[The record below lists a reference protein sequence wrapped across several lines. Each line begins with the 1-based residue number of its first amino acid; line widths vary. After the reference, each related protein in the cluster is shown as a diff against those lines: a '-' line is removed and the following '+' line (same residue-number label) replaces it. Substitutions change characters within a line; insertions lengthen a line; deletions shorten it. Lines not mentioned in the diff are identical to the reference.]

1 MNYDADVIV
10 IGAGGG
16 GAVVAK
22 ELGEKGVKV
31 VVLEAGPW
39 YGNKQWPEPNRE
51 IGAIG
56 SSNYEDLDIN
66 ILKQQFTDLEDDMND
81 SVSGKFRWGPADR
94 TKPPWP
100 RILYGEGFA
109 WQNAGVGGSTLHYFG
124 NSPRAYPQAVDN
136 IWPIPYEELVP
147 YYEKVEA
154 TLPVN
159 TAPRTAKEDLFTFG
173 LIKAGFE
180 PLTSPNVTTPGYRQ
194 QPNAILQVNP
204 QLMNPDF
211 DIQNN
216 RTVGCT
222 LKGHCINGC
231 NTGPT
236 IEGVAKRSTF
246 VSYIPKALQTGNV
259 TVRPNTFVIK
269 VLTEE
274 DDTQGIHAVGV
285 EYKNTWKGE
294 TGRLNA
300 RVIVMSAGAVETP
313 RLWLN
318 SNLPKNPWVGKG
330 LINHWF
336 DCMGGIFD
344 ENAIMD
350 AIGVSDIKP
359 YVGQNATTR
368 LDYPGLGVIEI
379 YGLSPGIYSYM
390 LYGTSGSG
398 YAFLNENDS
407 VVTWNTEG
415 LVVGEQLKE
424 FMRNY
429 NRTMAVL
436 IFTDDEVRQENSVTL
451 DPILKDENGYIPVIK
466 YTPDEA
472 TRVKR
477 DTLAKIAADI
487 FRRAG
492 AKTVIRAN
500 WQVGVLIHIQSTMRI
515 GLVTDINCE
524 ANQVKRL
531 YIADNSVIYNGIGG
545 PNPTL
550 TNQALATRTAEKIVE
565 KYFNQT
571 SMPPTV

>member
-1 MNYDADVIV
+1 MSNYDADVIV

-22 ELGEKGVKV
+22 ELGEKGIKV
-31 VVLEAGPW
+31 LVLEAGAW
-39 YGNKQWPEPNRE
+39 YGNKKWPEPNSE
-51 IGAIG
+51 MGEMG

-66 ILKQQFTDLEDDMND
+66 ILRQQFTSLEDDMND
-81 SVSGKFRWGPADR
+81 FVSGKFRWGPADR

-100 RILYGEGFA
+100 RIISGEGFT
-109 WQNAGVGGSTLHYFG
+109 WQNAGVGGSTLHYFA
-124 NSPRAYPQAVDN
+124 NSPRAYPQSVDN
-136 IWPIPYEELVP
+136 IWPIPYEEIIP

-159 TAPRTAKEDLFTFG
+159 AAPKTAKEDLFTYG

-180 PLTSPNVTTPGYRQ
+180 PLTSPDVTVPGYRQ
-194 QPNAILQVNP
+194 QPNAILPVNP

-216 RTVGCT
+216 TAVGCT
-222 LKGHCINGC
+222 LRGHCVNGC
-231 NTGPT
+231 STGPV

-246 VSYIPKALQTGNV
+246 VSYIPRALRTGNV
-259 TVRPNTFVIK
+259 EVRPNTFVTK
-269 VLTEE
+269 VLTEQDE
-274 DDTQGIHAVGV
+274 TQGIHTVGV
-285 EYKNTWKGE
+285 EYRNTW
-294 TGRLNA
+294 TGDTGVLRA
-300 RVIVMSAGAVETP
+300 QVVVMSAGAVETP

-318 SNLPKNPWVGKG
+318 SKLPSNPWVGKG
-330 LINHWF
+330 LINHYF
-336 DCMGGIFD
+336 DCMAGVFD
-344 ENAIMD
+344 EKAIMD

-359 YVGQNATTR
+359 YVGQNAATR

-390 LYGTSGSG
+390 LYGTSGAG
-398 YAFLNENDS
+398 YAFLNEEDTQ
-407 VVTWNTEG
+407 VPWNIEG

-424 FMRNY
+424 LMRNY
-429 NRTMAVL
+429 ERTMCVL
-436 IFTDDEVRQENSVTL
+436 IFTDDEVRQENSVTV
-451 DPILKDENGYIPVIK
+451 DPNLKDENGFIPIINYKPSEVDIIK
-466 YTPDEA
+466 RNKLAEIA
-472 TRVKR
+472 T
-477 DTLAKIAADI
+477 DI
-487 FRRAG
+487 FRKAG

-500 WQVGVLIHIQSTMRI
+500 WQVGVLIHIQSTMRM

-531 YIADNSVIYNGIGG
+531 YIADNSILYNGLGG

-565 KYFNQT
+565 KYFI
-571 SMPPTV
+571 